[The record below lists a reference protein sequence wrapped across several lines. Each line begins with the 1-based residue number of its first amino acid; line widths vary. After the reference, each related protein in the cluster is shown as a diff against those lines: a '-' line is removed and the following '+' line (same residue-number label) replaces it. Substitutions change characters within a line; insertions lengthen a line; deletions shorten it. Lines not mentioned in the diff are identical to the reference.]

1 MQDFND
7 ALCSYYARHCVHPP
21 RCPARSLAAL
31 KKLLPSQQGES
42 CHDSDQNC
50 LSWARS
56 GECERNTGFMTAN
69 CRQSCGKCDHVV
81 LLGTPANCADAAE
94 CGGAREAGRCEADV
108 ALMQEECAATCG
120 FCSKAVEADTPA
132 ERRSFDHQCPDGT
145 DLGGGDNSSPS
156 LLHPPP
162 PPPSPLASPPSPS
175 STAAAR
181 VSPAPA
187 PVLARSAARPV
198 EQPPR
203 GVEARGMEWPR
214 PVPHPSRKEAAPP
227 GDMPA
232 QAARRMPPRP
242 RELYAA
248 EPSVATDGLLLAW
261 PFFLVAAIALVGLG
275 WVLRGAS
282 DRRRKLRL
290 AGGVTSSRR
299 VPPV

>member
-1 MQDFND
+1 
-7 ALCSYYARHCVHPP
+7 
-21 RCPARSLAAL
+21 
-31 KKLLPSQQGES
+31 
-42 CHDSDQNC
+42 
-50 LSWARS
+50 
-56 GECERNTGFMTAN
+56 
-69 CRQSCGKCDHVV
+69 
-81 LLGTPANCADAAE
+81 
-94 CGGAREAGRCEADV
+94 
-108 ALMQEECAATCG
+108 
-120 FCSKAVEADTPA
+120 
-132 ERRSFDHQCPDGT
+132 
-145 DLGGGDNSSPS
+145 
-156 LLHPPP
+156 
-162 PPPSPLASPPSPS
+162 
-175 STAAAR
+175 
-181 VSPAPA
+181 
-187 PVLARSAARPV
+187 
-198 EQPPR
+198 
-203 GVEARGMEWPR
+203 MEWPR